1 MHVVDFS
8 TLRHVGTGLPAAQT
22 AANISVIPCRDFLQ
36 RILPSF
42 KEHNPQLDIAAQ
54 VKRGQHP
61 HLTAEYG
68 EMFSWHFIVGEKR
81 HVSCQFVVKPT
92 NYRL

>member
-1 MHVVDFS
+1 
-8 TLRHVGTGLPAAQT
+8 LPAYHCNGSKHPCA
-22 AANISVIPCRDFLQ
+22 SCRDFLQ
-36 RILPSF
+36 KILPSF

-68 EMFSWHFIVGEKR
+68 AMASQQLVSIGRSVVR
-81 HVSCQFVVKPT
+81 H
-92 NYRL
+92 RLL

>member
-1 MHVVDFS
+1 MVHPS
-8 TLRHVGTGLPAAQT
+8 TASHLQSPAL
-22 AANISVIPCRDFLQ
+22 AAETPAITFVIPCRDFLQ
-36 RILPSF
+36 KVLPSF

-68 EMFSWHFIVGEKR
+68 EISCLQLVSIVLSELR
-81 HVSCQFVVKPT
+81 HRPP
-92 NYRL
+92 